1 MRVCD
6 LIEIL
11 DKFRTGS
18 NLGDCN
24 VRIAF
29 ADKPNKQYKIKEMAF
44 APNRIIG
51 AAEKWRMVIYIE
63 ND

>member
-11 DKFRTGS
+11 EKFRKGS

-24 VRIAF
+24 VRIVHPH
-29 ADKPNKQYKIKEMAF
+29 DKNKQYKIKEMAF

-51 AAEKWRMVIYIE
+51 AAEKWRLVIYIE

>member
-11 DKFRTGS
+11 DKFRKGS